1 MRITLCGSAKF
12 EQQFHDWNE
21 RLTIAGHTCYDLAV
35 HPSFKD
41 NNKDWYDEP
50 TKMMLDLVH
59 LDKIAN
65 SDAIVVLN
73 VGGYIGFS
81 TTREIIWARMQG
93 KRVVWLETNTIN
105 SRFGDSNVHQIMQD
119 HLVQ

>member
-1 MRITLCGSAKF
+1 MRITLCGSARF
-12 EQQFHDWNE
+12 ERQFHDWNE

-35 HPSFKD
+35 HPSFKEG
-41 NNKDWYDEP
+41 NKDWYDEP

-73 VGGYIGFS
+73 VEDYIGFS
-81 TTREIIWARMQG
+81 TKREIIWARMQG
-93 KRVVWLETNTIN
+93 KKVIWLEIPRTN
-105 SRFGDSNVHQIMQD
+105 SRHGDMNVMQIMQD
-119 HLVQ
+119 HSIR